1 MLKTSDAF
9 NQAFKSPTRQ
19 VLARVSMGNIVY
31 TNNDLFNVE
40 YTGGSITGE
49 SFSIGSTFS
58 NSIKITFAK
67 VIEAVKQLDKI
78 KLEFGIVLADGSTEF
93 VSMGYFFVDKYNPDR
108 NANRTI
114 IEAFDE
120 MPQLGG
126 DYVSKLNYPAR
137 IKDVALEIANLS
149 GTPINQAGF
158 DRLSTLPINKIE
170 GKTYRQALGMIAQ
183 FACGYAIF
191 DRNGNLDIRMLSDP
205 NFSISTADYF
215 SKGLTKNE
223 TMYQLGGISCKVS
236 SKSGDTSTDST
247 LQSGST
253 TGNQIVL
260 ENSVM
265 TQTLLDGIYS
275 QLKTINYYPFTLTWR
290 GNPALEAGDWIG
302 LSDVKANSFKMPNL
316 SYKLT
321 FSGGLKATSSAD
333 TSSVAQSTTPYRGA
347 LSQQVDELQGWKN
360 ASGGWTYNSVTEPVN
375 PQEGDVWFKPNGSDT
390 ETWIYENGAWVFK
403 TSTAGIREA
412 KESAANAASVGQQ
425 AQQTANDAKTAG
437 DKATVAATQASSDAA
452 TATKNANDAVTK
464 ANNSLTMAND
474 AKTQAST
481 ANANANTALTNANT
495 AISNVNKVSDD
506 VKALNTLANTANSNA
521 NTALTNAN
529 KGMSDA
535 KTALD
540 NFNNLK
546 IGGRNYLRNSN
557 FTDGLNYWSN
567 NPSNAVLENGVVKI
581 ITTTSNAFMQEN
593 IPQLSSG
600 DVVTLSFDAKTDDSG
615 ILHTEMWGDKA
626 HAVDIPLTKDFA
638 RYSTTF
644 TVSDKNTLYFWNK
657 NSSFNYIR
665 KLKLEIGNKATDWS
679 PSPDDVQIKI
689 DSINNQ
695 LSTKVS
701 QTSFDTLNGIV
712 ASQGTQITQNK
723 SDILTK
729 ADKTYVDT
737 LKGTVDTQGT
747 QITQNAKDIQVKANQ
762 SSVDTLTGRVKTNE
776 SNISINAN
784 GVSSLVTKTDGTN
797 TNLSKLNQDYT
808 GFKQTVYTKTETDT
822 KVSTVQQSVD
832 QYKITVSN
840 TYATKDLAL
849 QYKGTIGGTDS
860 ADNLADGWYS
870 LDGWKNLV
878 SGIVWGK
885 LTSQGNNDISHVAQV
900 AVIGNGDTYTR
911 AKQGNPPTWSDWQ
924 QSANKVDIA
933 NVNQKITTQQT
944 SIDQNA
950 NQIALKADTT
960 TVNTLTGRV
969 TTAEGNITTM
979 AGQISL
985 KANQSDVDTV
995 TKRVTATESSLS
1007 LQDGKITALTSRT
1020 DGNSTKIGNLQTSY
1034 DGLSSTV
1041 ATVQTSVSNINTSNT
1056 NLLIRKNEV
1065 KDSMVG
1071 SDGTIQNWNGS
1082 SVIGYSDRI
1091 SVTGGESLYFSQYY
1105 ANMSADNYFRY
1116 AFYNSTGTLITRAV
1130 NNTINFLVVVP
1141 SGASYL
1147 RVSYATANKVKVERG
1162 NSNTGFVLNPED
1174 TATFVQ
1180 YSNLSQTVS
1189 SLQSTVADKA
1199 STAQVTLLSTQV
1211 TSVVSDVSTQKSQ
1224 ITQLSDNINLR
1235 VMKNDVVNQINV
1247 STESILI
1254 AGNKVQIT
1262 GQTYIANAVISTAA
1276 IADAAVTNAKISSL
1290 SASKLTAG
1298 TIDANIITVKNIN
1311 ASNIN
1316 TGTLSANY
1324 INGGTINGANVNVIN
1339 LNANNITAG
1348 TLSGSNLS
1356 INLSTG
1362 AVNFQ
1367 KGTIQKYDGSFLV
1380 DVTNGVIESYQSG
1393 GGFTL
1398 SNGSIELRDSSF
1410 FNQNSGLYG
1419 KISYIV
1425 GFSMSSPGQGIGIQG
1440 KVGWSLSKI
1449 GSSLGFFERSTGS
1462 GIFGSTDVNIFAE
1475 DTLTLQAGSN
1485 KSGNYAQPPQIIVG
1499 CNYRNLGNVGADIY
1513 LGANFILLNAQ
1524 LGLSIAGKTDI
1535 VGKTTISGDFNVYGS
1550 KNAVHVTRDGVR
1562 ATPAYETAE
1571 SYLGDIGQDYTREN
1585 CEVWVDIET
1594 LFSDTVNTN
1603 ISYQVFLQAY
1613 DDARFWVA
1621 EFRADKFL
1629 IKSDKAMSRFAWEIK
1644 AKRRGYEDDRL
1655 VLQEDADN
1663 NFLLKAHEEGAF

>member
-126 DYVSKLNYPAR
+126 NYVSKLTYPAR

-223 TMYQLGGISCKVS
+223 TMYQIGGISCKVS
-236 SKSGDTSTDST
+236 SKSGGTSTDST

-333 TSSVAQSTTPYRGA
+333 TSSVAQSTTPYRGV

-390 ETWIYENGAWVFK
+390 ETWIYENCAWVFK

-437 DKATVAATQASSDAA
+437 DKATVAAAQASSDAA

-506 VKALNTLANTANSNA
+506 VKALNTLANTANANA

-626 HAVDIPLTKDFA
+626 HAVDIPLTKDFV

-644 TVSDKNTLYFWNK
+644 TVSVRNTLYFCNK

-679 PSPDDVQIKI
+679 PSPDDVQIQI
-689 DSINNQ
+689 DSVNNQ

-701 QTSFDTLNGIV
+701 QTNFDTLNGTV
-712 ASQGTQITQNK
+712 ANQGTQITQNK
-723 SDILTK
+723 SDISTK

-832 QYKITVSN
+832 QFKTTVSN
-840 TYATKDLAL
+840 TYATKD
-849 QYKGTIGGTDS
+849 
-860 ADNLADGWYS
+860 S
-870 LDGWKNLV
+870 LDGLQVGGRNLILN
-878 SGIVWGK
+878 SIDW
-885 LTSQGNNDISHVAQV
+885 QGNASSTLKYN
-900 AVIGNGDTYTR
+900 
-911 AKQGNPPTWSDWQ
+911 GNPVLINSYVGTLNSDGFTTKTSVILDGEYYTLSFYARADNDKDAIRCFFIIQ
-924 QSANKVDIA
+924 ILLFLQSLLKEIP
-933 NVNQKITTQQT
+933 IL
-944 SIDQNA
+944 DQM
-950 NQIALKADTT
+950 
-960 TVNTLTGRV
+960 
-969 TTAEGNITTM
+969 E
-979 AGQISL
+979 ISL
-985 KANQSDVDTV
+985 
-995 TKRVTATESSLS
+995 LYS
-1007 LQDGKITALTSRT
+1007 LQNGQS
-1020 DGNSTKIGNLQTSY
+1020 IG
-1034 DGLSSTV
+1034 
-1041 ATVQTSVSNINTSNT
+1041 
-1056 NLLIRKNEV
+1056 
-1065 KDSMVG
+1065 
-1071 SDGTIQNWNGS
+1071 
-1082 SVIGYSDRI
+1082 
-1091 SVTGGESLYFSQYY
+1091 
-1105 ANMSADNYFRY
+1105 
-1116 AFYNSTGTLITRAV
+1116 
-1130 NNTINFLVVVP
+1130 
-1141 SGASYL
+1141 
-1147 RVSYATANKVKVERG
+1147 
-1162 NSNTGFVLNPED
+1162 
-1174 TATFVQ
+1174 
-1180 YSNLSQTVS
+1180 
-1189 SLQSTVADKA
+1189 
-1199 STAQVTLLSTQV
+1199 
-1211 TSVVSDVSTQKSQ
+1211 
-1224 ITQLSDNINLR
+1224 
-1235 VMKNDVVNQINV
+1235 
-1247 STESILI
+1247 
-1254 AGNKVQIT
+1254 
-1262 GQTYIANAVISTAA
+1262 
-1276 IADAAVTNAKISSL
+1276 
-1290 SASKLTAG
+1290 
-1298 TIDANIITVKNIN
+1298 
-1311 ASNIN
+1311 
-1316 TGTLSANY
+1316 
-1324 INGGTINGANVNVIN
+1324 
-1339 LNANNITAG
+1339 
-1348 TLSGSNLS
+1348 
-1356 INLSTG
+1356 
-1362 AVNFQ
+1362 
-1367 KGTIQKYDGSFLV
+1367 
-1380 DVTNGVIESYQSG
+1380 
-1393 GGFTL
+1393 
-1398 SNGSIELRDSSF
+1398 
-1410 FNQNSGLYG
+1410 
-1419 KISYIV
+1419 
-1425 GFSMSSPGQGIGIQG
+1425 
-1440 KVGWSLSKI
+1440 
-1449 GSSLGFFERSTGS
+1449 
-1462 GIFGSTDVNIFAE
+1462 
-1475 DTLTLQAGSN
+1475 
-1485 KSGNYAQPPQIIVG
+1485 
-1499 CNYRNLGNVGADIY
+1499 
-1513 LGANFILLNAQ
+1513 
-1524 LGLSIAGKTDI
+1524 
-1535 VGKTTISGDFNVYGS
+1535 
-1550 KNAVHVTRDGVR
+1550 
-1562 ATPAYETAE
+1562 
-1571 SYLGDIGQDYTREN
+1571 
-1585 CEVWVDIET
+1585 
-1594 LFSDTVNTN
+1594 
-1603 ISYQVFLQAY
+1603 
-1613 DDARFWVA
+1613 
-1621 EFRADKFL
+1621 
-1629 IKSDKAMSRFAWEIK
+1629 
-1644 AKRRGYEDDRL
+1644 
-1655 VLQEDADN
+1655 
-1663 NFLLKAHEEGAF
+1663 